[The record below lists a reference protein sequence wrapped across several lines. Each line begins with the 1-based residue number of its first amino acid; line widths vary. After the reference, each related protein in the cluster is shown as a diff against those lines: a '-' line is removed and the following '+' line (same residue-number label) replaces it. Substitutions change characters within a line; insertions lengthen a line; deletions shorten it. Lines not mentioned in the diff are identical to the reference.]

1 MVPSLLQA
9 LEQGGED
16 GELAM
21 LGLKEIVNTR
31 PRDLLEYLL
40 PKLLT
45 HPIDVIT
52 VYLHLL

>member
-1 MVPSLLQA
+1 MLRA
-9 LEQGGED
+9 LEEGGEE
-16 GELAM
+16 GERAM

-45 HPIDVIT
+45 HPIEV
-52 VYLHLL
+52 